1 MASNSTSWMNNS
13 SWSPSRASTKNPFD
27 DSNGDPFDDVHATP
41 LQDIETGTT
50 VRLSTEAQQR
60 DTVVQSSIPSE
71 EKRIIE
77 DIRNERQTGL
87 ERPQLGNVPNVKRPN
102 ARSPRKNAG
111 VERVSQYM
119 TTIPFRTRALMVF
132 AAVCQNALM
141 ETSRL
146 AKSHAIQDHASM
158 NAEVLGGGLLTCF
171 IVGLYIMP
179 AIGIL
184 AGPETEWY
192 NQMKDSCQGFE
203 TRVEIGTH
211 FAASTY
217 TLRSLNASIENQTFY
232 LAPIITPQFGS
243 KAPYQYFHRFSGS
256 TANTPNYAIDVDI
269 DHGVWRELHFNGT
282 DELTKWWASGR
293 KKYPSVHPIFDNI
306 NTNESATKLNGTFV
320 TRNGHL
326 WLPDFDLIIQ
336 GLEDSRNHAEIEPFI
351 RVFDT
356 QGLPHSRTEKLLSP
370 KWNWNNRRDP
380 SIVMRTASFGHGK
393 QRLDMCVK
401 ENFYYSSSG
410 AQQKLDG
417 VSDGSIMPLA
427 IIAAFRMRMDEMD
440 ALDAGKSFGVKKSSE
455 YDGFKAM

>member
-50 VRLSTEAQQR
+50 VRLSTETQQR

-77 DIRNERQTGL
+77 DIRNER
-87 ERPQLGNVPNVKRPN
+87 
-102 ARSPRKNAG
+102 
-111 VERVSQYM
+111 
-119 TTIPFRTRALMVF
+119 
-132 AAVCQNALM
+132 
-141 ETSRL
+141 
-146 AKSHAIQDHASM
+146 
-158 NAEVLGGGLLTCF
+158 
-171 IVGLYIMP
+171 
-179 AIGIL
+179 IL

-243 KAPYQYFHRFSGS
+243 KVPYQYFHRFSGS

-380 SIVMRTASFGHGK
+380 SILMRTASFGHGK

>member
-1 MASNSTSWMNNS
+1 
-13 SWSPSRASTKNPFD
+13 
-27 DSNGDPFDDVHATP
+27 
-41 LQDIETGTT
+41 
-50 VRLSTEAQQR
+50 
-60 DTVVQSSIPSE
+60 
-71 EKRIIE
+71 
-77 DIRNERQTGL
+77 
-87 ERPQLGNVPNVKRPN
+87 
-102 ARSPRKNAG
+102 
-111 VERVSQYM
+111 
-119 TTIPFRTRALMVF
+119 
-132 AAVCQNALM
+132 
-141 ETSRL
+141 
-146 AKSHAIQDHASM
+146 
-158 NAEVLGGGLLTCF
+158 
-171 IVGLYIMP
+171 MP

-306 NTNESATKLNGTFV
+306 NTNESATKLNGTFI